1 MPSARS
7 DRRGRRAALKAV
19 AAAGCAALLPRRA
32 RAEDAAPR
40 FLRIGTAN
48 VTGTYFAIGG
58 LIADI
63 VSRPPGAPCDGGG
76 SCGVPGLTAVAQSS
90 TGSVANVEAI
100 QAGEIESGFAQ
111 SDVAYAAFTAT
122 GPFEGKAPADRLRAL
137 ASLYHEFVHL
147 VVRADSDLHEVADL
161 KGRRVSLD
169 ADGSGSIVD
178 ARLVLAA
185 FGLAEGN
192 LEASYT
198 PLAAS
203 VDRMRDGELDA
214 FFLTAGWPA
223 PAVAELAGSVGVR
236 LIPVAG
242 PQADTLVATHRF
254 LTRRAIP
261 AGAYPGVQET
271 PTIAVGAEWLVDRD
285 LPDELVYALA
295 TALWSPNARAKLDAG
310 HPRGKVI
317 RLETALEGVA
327 IPLHPGAERYYRE
340 HGVLR

>member
-1 MPSARS
+1 MPSAPSERL
-7 DRRGRRAALKAV
+7 RRRAALGVA
-19 AAAGCAALLPRRA
+19 AAAGCAILLPRHG
-32 RAEDAAPR
+32 RAEDAPIR

-58 LIADI
+58 LIADV
-63 VSRPPGAPCDGGG
+63 VSRPPGAPCENGNN
-76 SCGVPGLTAVAQSS
+76 CGVPGLTAVAQSS

-122 GPFEGKAPADRLRAL
+122 GPFAGKAPADRLRAL
-137 ASLYHEFVHL
+137 ANLYHESVHL

-169 ADGSGSIVD
+169 AEGSGSIVD

-185 FGLAEGN
+185 FGLAEAN

-198 PLAAS
+198 PLATS

-223 PAVAELAGSVGVR
+223 PAVAELAGGIGIR
-236 LIPVAG
+236 LIPIAG
-242 PQADTLVATHRF
+242 PQVDTLLASHRF
-254 LTRRAIP
+254 LTPRAIP

-271 PTIAVGAEWLVDRD
+271 PTIAVGAEWLVERD
-285 LPDELVYALA
+285 LPDELVYGLA

-310 HPRGKVI
+310 HPRGKAI

-340 HGVLR
+340 RGVLR